1 MPEKAYR
8 VFISSTFQDL
18 ASHREAVARTV
29 LQFGGIPFALE
40 SFAATGEPVAEVVK
54 DALTQSDVAV
64 FIVGHRY
71 GAIIPNTGKSW
82 VEAEYDTARS
92 RRIPTFVFM
101 PHDDA
106 PWPIANVDA
115 DRSQIERFRG
125 KVLAASTVTFLTS
138 PEDLAAAVA
147 RSLSHYLIRREAS
160 QLAPEDVSIR
170 QIRVIR
176 LLLSSPGDVA
186 TERDHFAR
194 AVFRFNQDAV
204 EERNLFIK
212 LIRWEALAPQVGP
225 GPQSVINKQ
234 IGKYHIFT
242 GIMWNRFGTPTDIAS
257 SGTEEEFDAA
267 VSSWRTHRKPWVC
280 FNFCERAANFT
291 TEEQLLQK
299 QKVLRFRASVQEL
312 GVVRT
317 FLDSVD
323 FENLA
328 YRDLLR
334 ITALPEF
341 QKDVGKMRTTRTLP
355 NKIGRCDMK
364 LYSVLPGGMEVL
376 TRPCVCPQVL
386 HGSMRLSGGDRE
398 VTTGRGLKPSR

>member
-18 ASHREAVARTV
+18 AIHREAVAKAV
-29 LQFGGIPFALE
+29 LQLGGIPVALE
-40 SFAATGEPVAEVVK
+40 IFPASGEPVAKIVK
-54 DALTQSDVAV
+54 KELTQSDVAV

-71 GAIIPNTGKSW
+71 GAVTSDSGTSW
-82 VEAEYDTARS
+82 TETEYDAARS
-92 RRIPTFVFM
+92 RGIPTLIFM
-101 PHDDA
+101 LRDDA
-106 PWPIANVDA
+106 PWPPALIDQ
-115 DRSQIERFRG
+115 DRSRIEHFRR
-125 KVLAASTVTFLTS
+125 KLLSNSTVTFFAS

-147 RSLSHYLIRREAS
+147 RSLSHFLSRRDEG
-160 QLAPEDVSIR
+160 PEISPGATSTR
-170 QIRVIR
+170 QIRIVR

-204 EERNLFIK
+204 EDRGLFIK
-212 LIRWEALAPQVGP
+212 LIRWEDLAPQVGP
-225 GPQSVINKQ
+225 GPQNVINKQ
-234 IGKYHIFT
+234 LGKYHIFA

-267 VSSWRTHRKPWVC
+267 VASWRTNRRPWIS
-280 FNFCERAANFT
+280 FNFCERPANFT

-317 FLDSVD
+317 FLEPAG
-323 FENLA
+323 FEDLA

-341 QKDVGKMRTTRTLP
+341 QSILE
-355 NKIGRCDMK
+355 I
-364 LYSVLPGGMEVL
+364 
-376 TRPCVCPQVL
+376 
-386 HGSMRLSGGDRE
+386 
-398 VTTGRGLKPSR
+398 